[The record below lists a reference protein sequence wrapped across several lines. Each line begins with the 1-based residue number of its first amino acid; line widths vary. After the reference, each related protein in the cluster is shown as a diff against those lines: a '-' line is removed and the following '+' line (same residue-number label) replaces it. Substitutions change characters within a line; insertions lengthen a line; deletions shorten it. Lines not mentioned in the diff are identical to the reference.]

1 MRQEKDIMEKNQKCK
16 GGFMKKY
23 FLFLFLIL
31 FLACATKKYVKE
43 ETEKMN
49 KDVSLRI
56 ENVQKDLEEAQEEIK
71 ALHQKDQE
79 IEEQLSKL
87 SETSKEAM
95 ERALEAKKLAEGKF
109 LFEVI
114 LSDDKVRF
122 GSNKYKL
129 SLEAQSALDTFAQ
142 VLKNQNKNVY
152 IEIQGHTD
160 DRGSEEYNYRL
171 GLKRAEEVKYYL
183 NMEHGIP
190 LHRMEVVSYG
200 EKKPLVPNI
209 DEESR
214 AKNRR
219 VVLVV
224 ME

>member
-1 MRQEKDIMEKNQKCK
+1 MEKDQSYK
-16 GGFMKKY
+16 GGIMKKY

-43 ETEKMN
+43 ETGKMN
-49 KDVSLRI
+49 KDVSQRI

-122 GSNKYKL
+122 GFNKYTL
-129 SLEAQSALDTFAQ
+129 SLEAQAALDTFAQ
-142 VLKNQNKNVY
+142 VLKNQNKDVY

-160 DRGSEEYNYRL
+160 DRGSNEYNYKL

-183 NMEHGIP
+183 NREHGIP
-190 LHRMEVVSYG
+190 LHRMEVISYG
-200 EKKPLVPNI
+200 ETKPLVPNI
-209 DEESR
+209 DAESR
-214 AKNRR
+214 TKNRR